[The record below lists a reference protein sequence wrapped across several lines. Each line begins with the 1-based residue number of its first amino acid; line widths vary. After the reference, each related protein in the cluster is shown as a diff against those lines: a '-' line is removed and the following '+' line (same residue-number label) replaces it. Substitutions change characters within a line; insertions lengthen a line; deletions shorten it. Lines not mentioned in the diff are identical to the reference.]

1 MAAEVDT
8 ETGEVAQETPAD
20 FPDVRLDRRFLA
32 KRDGKDVV
40 LYAGLL
46 DLLHQLSGGY
56 FDIATTLAQIPN
68 EANGQT
74 AICTA
79 RVVIFD
85 PDNPDVARRVGSGI
99 GDAAPGNVT
108 RLMAPHLIRMAE
120 TRAKARALRD
130 VVNVGMVSLEELGGE
145 DPVQAPVVAQ
155 HVRSASFGG
164 PVGSRPV
171 PPASPAPPAEDAIT
185 LDGRRYTRA
194 QVVARK
200 HHWIAAAQDAKLFV
214 PPMGAK
220 GGPPPDDAPLPDQV
234 DWGMETKHRL
244 EVRAGGK

>member
-1 MAAEVDT
+1 MAAEVVTAD
-8 ETGEVAQETPAD
+8 GEVLPG
-20 FPDVRLDRRFLA
+20 FPEAHLERRFVIQ
-32 KRDGKDVV
+32 RDGKDFV

-46 DLLHQLSGGY
+46 DLLHKVSEGY
-56 FDIATTLAQIPN
+56 FAIETRLEQVPTQD
-68 EANGQT
+68 NGNV
-74 AICTA
+74 AICSA
-79 RVVIFD
+79 RVQVFD
-85 PDNPDVARRVGSGI
+85 PDQPDVVRRLSTGL
-99 GDAAPGNVT
+99 GDASPGNVS
-108 RLMAPHLIRMAE
+108 RLMAAHLIRMAE

-130 VVNVGMVSLEELGGE
+130 AVNVGMAAAEELAGDE
-145 DPVQAPVVAQ
+145 PAPARQAAQ
-155 HVRSASFGG
+155 EARPASFGG
-164 PVGSRPV
+164 PVGPRPV
-171 PPASPAPPAEDAIT
+171 SPAAPAEDVIA

-244 EVRAGGK
+244 EVRAGGASGK